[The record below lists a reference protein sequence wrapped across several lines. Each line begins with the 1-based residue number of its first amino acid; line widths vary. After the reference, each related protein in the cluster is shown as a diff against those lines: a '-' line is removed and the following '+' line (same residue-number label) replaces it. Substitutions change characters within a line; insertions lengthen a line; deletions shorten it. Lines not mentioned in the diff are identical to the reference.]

1 MEDAMTRTLG
11 WALAGLIAID
21 QLFWHGTYMTVAEQ
35 MLRHILVRV

>member
-1 MEDAMTRTLG
+1 MTRTLG

-21 QLFWHGTYMTVAEQ
+21 QFFWHGTYTTVAEQ